1 MGGAW
6 LAKAIAVAARLE
18 IADLIATK
26 PLTAF
31 ELAVETQA
39 DPDIMD
45 RLMRLLAACGIF
57 ENIGLNRY
65 ANTSVSALLCSN
77 SEFSLRHFCMLA
89 GESYYDIWGALLHT
103 VKTGQSACQAT
114 FGGSLYDYLER
125 EPEAGRVY
133 DLAMADL
140 ARPVGRL
147 LAERAE
153 FKTAHTVVDVGGGNG
168 TVLQAILA
176 AHPHL
181 QGICLDRESVCRHA
195 LEAIE
200 ATNSQRLNFLPGD
213 FFAPLPKGNIYI
225 VKNVLHNWSDARCV
239 QLLANIRTSMCPD
252 TILMV
257 LEPFVEPDDHSP
269 RHRMD
274 ALLQAVISETGT
286 KARSEAQIKGLV
298 SQAGLKVEETV
309 SITSNCGLVVCR
321 RFESGDQKLTV
332 HIPQRLI

>member
-1 MGGAW
+1 MTMDTNASEGLIRLMGGAW
-6 LAKAIAVAARLE
+6 LAKAIAVAARLG
-18 IADLIATK
+18 IADLVAAK
-26 PLTAF
+26 PYTAF

-39 DPDIMD
+39 DPDIME

-57 ENIGLNRY
+57 ENIGMNRY
-65 ANTSVSALLCSN
+65 SNTSVSALLCSN
-77 SEFSLRHFCMLA
+77 SESSLRHFCMLA
-89 GESYYDIWGALLHT
+89 GESYYDIWGALFYT

-114 FGGSLYDYLER
+114 FGGSLYDYMER

-153 FKTAHTVVDVGGGNG
+153 FKNVHTVVDVGGGNG

-181 QGICLDRESVCRHA
+181 QGICIERESVCRHS
-195 LEAIE
+195 LEAIK

-213 FFAPLPKGNIYI
+213 FFAPLPKGDVYI

-239 QLLANIRTSMCPD
+239 ELLVNIRQSMCPD
-252 TILMV
+252 TLLMV
-257 LEPFVEPDDHSP
+257 LEPFVEPDDSSP

-286 KARSEAQIKGLV
+286 QARSEVQIKGIV
-298 SQAGLKVEETV
+298 GQAGLKVEETA
-309 SITSNCGLVVCR
+309 SITSNCGLVLCR
-321 RFESGDQKLTV
+321 RSE
-332 HIPQRLI
+332 

>member
-1 MGGAW
+1 MTRDTNANAVLIRLMGGAW
-6 LAKAIAVAARLE
+6 LAKAIAVAARLG
-18 IADLIATK
+18 IADLVAGK
-26 PLTAF
+26 PYTAL
-31 ELAVETQA
+31 ELAIETQT

-45 RLMRLLAACGIF
+45 RLMWLLATCGIF
-57 ENIGLNRY
+57 ENIGMNRY

-77 SEFSLRHFCMLA
+77 SESSLRYFCMLA

-103 VKTGQSACQAT
+103 VKTGQSACPVI
-114 FGGSLYDYLER
+114 FGGSLYDYMER

-153 FKTAHTVVDVGGGNG
+153 FKSAHTVVDIGGGNG

-176 AHPHL
+176 VHPHL
-181 QGICLDRESVCRHA
+181 QGICIDRESVCRHA
-195 LEAIE
+195 FETVE
-200 ATNSQRLNFLPGD
+200 ATNANRLKFLPGD

-225 VKNVLHNWSDARCV
+225 LKNVLHNWSDARCV
-239 QLLANIRTSMCPD
+239 ELLANIRTSMCPD
-252 TILMV
+252 TLLMV
-257 LEPFVEPDDHSP
+257 LEPFVEIDDHSP

-286 KARSEAQIKGLV
+286 QARSEAQIKAIVG
-298 SQAGLKVEETV
+298 QAGLKVEQTGA
-309 SITSNCGLVVCR
+309 ITSNCGLVLCR
-321 RFESGDQKLTV
+321 RSE
-332 HIPQRLI
+332 